1 MPAMRETSVQVR
13 NVQKFGGA
21 SCDVLM
27 GCSVSTLVE
36 PTAKPIVPVRGTP
49 WNEWWP
55 KPSGAWKKQGVAIP
69 LAPSTEDAK
78 KLATS
83 KPSLGVVRLDYDYAP
98 TPGDINHPG
107 SFGYNVIYRVVPGL
121 TFEMCEKGTMPDEI
135 KERFVKAIK
144 WLDGKGVVA
153 ITGDCSFFMNFQALA
168 REVTSRPV
176 FMSAMCAMPSVMVTY
191 AKHEQIAVI
200 TANSKSFEGDL
211 GTLILGQPMLRL
223 MKDECG
229 VDLDERRFVIVGCEK
244 VPGFEAVAKGQR
256 VDVSKVKS
264 HMVKLAKDVLAK
276 QPKDK
281 PIRAFLFESTEL
293 PPYSDAVRAAT
304 GLPVFD
310 VLTTCNAMLAG
321 MQNNQ
326 RFGVDEWR
334 LSWDKKQGSKNFGSK
349 LTPGMRKLLVN
360 EPLDIEP
367 DKKSGGSSNSSMKAE
382 PDTERTKTQ
391 QKV

>member
-1 MPAMRETSVQVR
+1 
-13 NVQKFGGA
+13 
-21 SCDVLM
+21 M
-27 GCSVSTLVE
+27 GCSASTLLE
-36 PTAKPIVPVRGTP
+36 PSANPIVPVRGKP
-49 WNEWWP
+49 WSDWWP
-55 KPSGAWKKQGVAIP
+55 KPSGAWKKQGVSIP

-78 KLATS
+78 KLVTS

-98 TPGDINHPG
+98 APGDIDHPG

-121 TFEMCEKGTMPDEI
+121 TFEMCEKGKMPDEI

-144 WLDGKGVVA
+144 WLDAKGVVA
-153 ITGDCSFFMNFQALA
+153 ITGDCSFFMNFQTLA
-168 REVTSRPV
+168 REVTHRPV

-191 AKHEQIAVI
+191 AKHEQIAVF
-200 TANSKSFEGDL
+200 TANSKSFESDL
-211 GTLILGQPMLRL
+211 GTLIMGQPMLRL

-244 VPGFEAVAKGQR
+244 VPGFEAVAKGER
-256 VDVSKVKS
+256 VDVDRVKS

-310 VLTTCNAMLAG
+310 VITTCNAMLAG
-321 MQNNQ
+321 MQSSL
-326 RFGVDEWR
+326 RFGVAEWR
-334 LSWDKKQGSKNFGSK
+334 LSWDKKQGSRNYGSK

-360 EPLDIEP
+360 EGLDIEV
-367 DKKSGGSSNSSMKAE
+367 DKNDKSASSNSSMKAE
-382 PDTERTKTQ
+382 ADTERTKTQ